1 MGACS
6 SHHTKKNGH
15 GIKTVDENIYTTNL
29 KFKILTVGD
38 NGVGKTTFL
47 NKWGGDQIGNGV
59 DYRNKKMN
67 IDNKEINVTLWDTG
81 GMERFKNITLTYY
94 RGAHAV
100 LLFFDLTNKDSF
112 ENLVMWHSD
121 SERYTQGKS
130 LLVVVGNRLDL
141 SNERTVQENEI
152 IEFCNL
158 KSIDHFETSAKTG
171 DNVDN
176 IINLVCHSI
185 LEKRGEDDED

>member
-1 MGACS
+1 
-6 SHHTKKNGH
+6 
-15 GIKTVDENIYTTNL
+15 
-29 KFKILTVGD
+29 
-38 NGVGKTTFL
+38 L

-152 IEFCNL
+152 IEFL
-158 KSIDHFETSAKTG
+158 
-171 DNVDN
+171 
-176 IINLVCHSI
+176 
-185 LEKRGEDDED
+185 